1 MGWMLL
7 GVVTIVAGLWTVVL
21 VLEHQDRRAAA
32 NAPTSCDENARTKP
46 DLVA

>member
-21 VLEHQDRRAAA
+21 VLEHQDRLSR
-32 NAPTSCDENARTKP
+32 ER
-46 DLVA
+46 VYVVR